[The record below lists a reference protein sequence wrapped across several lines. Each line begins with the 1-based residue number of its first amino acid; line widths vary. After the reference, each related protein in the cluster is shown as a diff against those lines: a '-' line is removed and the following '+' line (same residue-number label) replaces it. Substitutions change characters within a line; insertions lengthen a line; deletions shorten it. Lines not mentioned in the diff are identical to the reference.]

1 MSPEHRRQGQSD
13 FRMNGSNSYRSKETE
28 RQLVEARRLLA
39 RALAVIKLGEME
51 FIKEVCAFLE
61 RTDATSGP
69 ERNVGS

>member
-1 MSPEHRRQGQSD
+1 MIAPH
-13 FRMNGSNSYRSKETE
+13 SYRSKEIE

-61 RTDATSGP
+61 RTDATSGNP
-69 ERNVGS
+69 K